1 MISMDNFQKV
11 LIDSSV
17 WIDYFRKGK
26 SKVEEQVNLLLD
38 ENRIVLCGMVELEI
52 LQGLRGNEQVIIQDL
67 FSVLH
72 YVNTERSDFVNAGLI
87 LNDLRKKG
95 ITIPSSDCLIAA
107 QCLHHKLPLF
117 TLDKDFKQVRNLKFY
132 IK

>member
-1 MISMDNFQKV
+1 MDKTQKV

-38 ENRIVLCGMVELEI
+38 EDKVALCGMVELEI
-52 LQGLRGNEQVIIQDL
+52 LQGLRGNEQAIIQDL

-72 YVNTERSDFVNAGLI
+72 YIEAQRSDFINAGLI

-107 QCLHHKLPLF
+107 QCIQHKLALF
-117 TLDKDFKQVRNLKFY
+117 TLDNDFKHVRNLKFY
-132 IK
+132 AK

>member
-1 MISMDNFQKV
+1 MDKVQKV

-38 ENRIVLCGMVELEI
+38 EDRVALCGMVELEI
-52 LQGLRGNEQVIIQDL
+52 LQGLRGNEQAIIQDL

-72 YVNTERSDFVNAGLI
+72 YVDAQRSDFINAGLI
-87 LNDLRKKG
+87 LNDLRKNG

-107 QCLHHKLPLF
+107 QCIHHKLILF
-117 TLDKDFKQVRNLKFY
+117 TLDNDFKHVRHLKFFE
-132 IK
+132 